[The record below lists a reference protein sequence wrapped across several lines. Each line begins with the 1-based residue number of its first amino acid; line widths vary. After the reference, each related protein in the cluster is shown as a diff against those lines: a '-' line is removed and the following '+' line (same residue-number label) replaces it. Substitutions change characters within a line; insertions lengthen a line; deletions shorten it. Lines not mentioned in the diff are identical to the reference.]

1 MKYIFFFPFL
11 FFCTQI
17 TNGFALVRPPG
28 HHAMQSEF
36 CGYCVFNNAAIAAS
50 HALNHGVK
58 RWVWLYQCEYVC
70 VCICACV
77 RASVCGMYVWRHA
90 NVCMQAFLWRHACV
104 CVCVHACVHACVC
117 VCVCVC
123 VACVCMCV
131 CVWRH
136 APLCAGMNVYVH
148 MCVCVCVCVC
158 VCAANI
164 TSASANFACPESMT
178 KLVAMILSV
187 LNKFC
192 RYL

>member
-77 RASVCGMYVWRHA
+77 R
-90 NVCMQAFLWRHACV
+90 
-104 CVCVHACVHACVC
+104 VHACVSVLWNARIRRPVQ
-117 VCVCVC
+117 
-123 VACVCMCV
+123 
-131 CVWRH
+131 
-136 APLCAGMNVYVH
+136 APLALPMWGSKKKKNLLLLYPVVALLALHSVRLPLGQHPTCESDWGSQLWTCSPVSTLTCKPTHLSAHSPVSTLTETSWSTAASHGMEE
-148 MCVCVCVCVC
+148 M
-158 VCAANI
+158 
-164 TSASANFACPESMT
+164 
-178 KLVAMILSV
+178 
-187 LNKFC
+187 
-192 RYL
+192 